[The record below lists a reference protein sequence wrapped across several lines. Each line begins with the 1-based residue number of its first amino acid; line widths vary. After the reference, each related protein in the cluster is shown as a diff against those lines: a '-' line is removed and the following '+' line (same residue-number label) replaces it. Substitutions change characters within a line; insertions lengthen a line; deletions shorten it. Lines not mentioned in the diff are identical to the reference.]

1 MWEVIQLNGIT
12 VRRAVREDIPVI
24 QEFTRCTFSW
34 GDYVYEVLKD
44 WIEGD
49 GDLWVA
55 DADGRAVGV
64 THVRYLSRNIA
75 WFEGIRVH
83 PNYRKHGIGR
93 LLTEASIQGAKE
105 KGALT
110 AYAAIDMDNLA
121 SQSLAKSIGFRLAD
135 ILIELFKTQ
144 TMDMKAYLATETRG
158 PNFKNPVSPHEDLC
172 GYDKNNITLY
182 FTDGVHAGTRKA
194 TFDDIDK
201 IYAMGKDKVR
211 FIGSD
216 FTWRPFAK
224 ETIALPIDG
233 EMIFVGVKNIDSQ
246 KTPNLETGPFLA
258 VSFVGTPE
266 IHIHKE
272 TSEKVEI
279 EVFIGATFGEEEGVD
294 RIVRYLFE
302 RAISLANAD
311 GKPYIAHL
319 HEGNTAKIE
328 MRIFLEQN
336 QRSLRDLLLR
346 QGFTLEQVTQET
358 EGSVGIWEIAL

>member
-1 MWEVIQLNGIT
+1 MHDIT

-24 QEFTRCTFSW
+24 QEFTRSTFSW
-34 GDYVYEVLKD
+34 GDYVYEALKD

-55 DADGRAVGV
+55 DVDGRAVGV
-64 THVRYLSRNIA
+64 THVRYLSRDIA

-93 LLTEASIQGAKE
+93 LLTEASIRGAKE
-105 KGALT
+105 RGALT

-121 SQSLAKSIGFRLAD
+121 SQSLAKSMGFRLAN
-135 ILIELFKTQ
+135 ILIELSKTQ
-144 TMDMKAYLATETRG
+144 AMDMKAYLATETRG
-158 PNFKNPVSPHEDLC
+158 PNFRTLVHPHRDLC

-182 FTDGVHAGTRKA
+182 FTDGVHAGIRKA
-194 TFDDIDK
+194 TSEDIDR
-201 IYAMGKDKVR
+201 IYAMGKNKVR
-211 FIGSD
+211 FIGSN

-224 ETIALPIDG
+224 DTIALPIDG
-233 EMIFVGVKNIDSQ
+233 EMILVGVKNIDSQ
-246 KTPNLETGPFLA
+246 KTPNLEAGPFLA

-279 EVFIGATFGEEEGVD
+279 EVFIGAAFGEEEGVE

-302 RAISLANAD
+302 KAISLANGD
-311 GKPYIAHL
+311 KNPHIAHM
-319 HEGNTAKIE
+319 HQGDTAEIE
-328 MRIFLEQN
+328 MCIFLEQN
-336 QRSLRDLLLR
+336 QRSLRDFLLR
-346 QGFTLEQVTQET
+346 KGFTLEQSTQET